1 MFLRN
6 PSANEGYAEFTRET
20 FPVLQR
26 RDYKVVSHK
35 IMAVCCFCLFFF
47 LFFFNSGFKAP
58 RRRSILRLQHHQ
70 ETPKSASQRVSVYDP
85 PKPPAS
91 QLASSSTDLQ
101 DEYPSAVCYAI
112 RSRDGSAN
120 RSELSSHPYLSS
132 GGFAAESVTL
142 RQKRAVEE

>member
-1 MFLRN
+1 MCRVHTRN
-6 PSANEGYAEFTRET
+6 VSYFAKER
-20 FPVLQR
+20 LQG
-26 RDYKVVSHK
+26 SQSQ
-35 IMAVCCFCLFFF
+35 MAVCCFCL
-47 LFFFNSGFKAP
+47 LFPLKTHKNSEFKAP
-58 RRRSILRLQHHQ
+58 RRRSIQRLQHHQ
-70 ETPKSASQRVSVYDP
+70 ETPKRASQRVSVYDP

-91 QLASSSTDLQ
+91 QLASGSTDLR